1 MKLIIAQKPK
11 PTERAMLRAS
21 IKLVSITIIV
31 CGLVLFSQGLWI
43 HAKAY
48 AAQILL
54 ERAFSQSINS
64 GEKVKPWRWA
74 DTWPVARIEAPRL
87 EMSAIALSDVSG
99 QALAFGPGHLQNTPQ
114 AGDSGTAVYAAHRD
128 THFAFLKDIEKGD
141 LIRVTRNDG
150 KTYTYRTTHMTITR
164 WDEAQVDIHASGSHL
179 VLATCYPFD
188 AITQGSLR
196 YLVYADIVVED
207 IEQVPFVRL

>member
-1 MKLIIAQKPK
+1 MMSVIVAQNSKAK
-11 PTERAMLRAS
+11 ERAWLRSPLALLS
-21 IKLVSITIIV
+21 IAVMV
-31 CGLVLFSQGLWI
+31 CGLFLLGQGLWI

-54 ERAFSQSINS
+54 ERAFSESIAT
-64 GEKVKPWRWA
+64 GEKVKPWAWA

-87 EMSAIALSDVSG
+87 AASAIALNGASG

-114 AGDSGTAVYAAHRD
+114 AGEQGTAVYAAHRD
-128 THFAFLKDIEKGD
+128 THFAFLKDIEQGD

-150 KTYTYRTTHMTITR
+150 KTYTYRATQMTVTR
-164 WDEAQVDIHASGSHL
+164 WDEARIDVHSAGSQL

-188 AITQGSLR
+188 AVTQGPLR
-196 YLVYADIVVED
+196 YLVYADLAE
-207 IEQVPFVRL
+207 EPSL